1 MGLTKPRAHQLQD
14 IDYKQTTRAVTTSNV
29 TLSGGAPATVDGVSL
44 TLRDRVLVTG
54 QSTGSE
60 NGIYYVTSVG
70 AGSNGTWAR
79 SLDADTTGE
88 VSAGMIIMVTEGT
101 TYADT
106 QWKLTTDDPITIGS
120 TSLTFVRNGNAAYGT
135 VAVSGEDS
143 IVADAIGDTLTVASG
158 NNISLTTNASTDTLT
173 VAVSDTIT
181 ATGNITGGNITT
193 AGIGTFGTMTDGT
206 VSFTS
211 GNISGVDELRID
223 QSGTGLRMTNVGAF
237 DNDGSDNFRIF
248 STNDLKIAANGE
260 NGTAITVDATNQDV
274 TVTNDLRVD
283 AGNLYIG
290 GTAVTATATELNLL
304 DGVTGLTLGTANE
317 ILIVGSDNTS
327 IEGTDILTIDTVSNY
342 VGINQTSP
350 EVTLHMTGEGAQ
362 TAQIRMEQYN
372 DSADAPDLR
381 TRRYRGTI
389 ASPSAVSSGD
399 YLYRSNHEYWNGSAL
414 IVGGTF
420 AFDNTN
426 NANRTQ
432 FAVSVTTD
440 GTSADANTPSK
451 VQFKIDGNDS
461 GAITFNNAYK
471 FPTSDGTADQVLVT
485 DGAGTLSFA
494 DASGGGATVSS
505 DTSTNTNFLLYF
517 ASTTT
522 GALTAVKQDSGLT
535 YNPSTGLLTS
545 AAFSGSGASLTALN
559 GSNISTGTVAAARVA
574 TLNQNTTGTAGGLS
588 SAVTVSLSGD
598 VTGSATFTS
607 AGDTASI
614 ATTIAANSVA
624 LGTDTTGNYVGTI
637 TGGTGIASSGAT
649 TGEGVAHTLSVD
661 LSELTDMTGG
671 MVGTDEFIV
680 LDAGADRRKA
690 ANEIGLSIFNNDAGF
705 TTNTG
710 DITNVA
716 VSGTGLSG
724 GGASGSVTITSNA
737 TNANTASTIVA
748 RDGSGNFSAG
758 VITATLTGTAS
769 NAALLDNIDSSQ
781 FLRSDVADT
790 KTSGNLSFNDSVK
803 VVFGTGDDL
812 TIHHEPGFSIIR
824 DQNANPIFIQTDN
837 TQYGVS
843 LTKKFGTEAMAQFIP
858 DGEVNLYYNNSLK
871 LATKSDGVDIT
882 GELQSDSLDVD
893 GAADISGTLTL
904 GGNLNMGDNDLLQLG
919 ASSDLRIYHDGTDSR
934 IHNQSTGSLI
944 IRNDVDDQDILL
956 QTDNGSGSLT
966 TYVRCDGSD
975 GVVRLY
981 RYGSEKLATKSDG
994 VDITGELQADSLD
1007 VDGAADISG
1016 QVNFHSNVVM
1026 DDNNILI
1033 IGNGSDLQL
1042 SHNGSNSLIADSGT
1056 GNMEIRTNGSDVRI
1070 TGNSG
1075 TDFMAQ
1081 FVSNGEAR
1089 LYYDGAEKL
1098 NTTSG
1103 GVTITGV
1110 MTGTATSARYA
1121 DLAEKYTSDQ
1131 DYEPGTVV
1139 ELGGEQEI
1147 TITRR
1152 SRSTAIAGVVSTN
1165 PAHLMNDQL
1174 EAEHVVDVALI
1185 GRVPC
1190 KVVGQVRKGDLLISS
1205 DEPGH
1210 AQAYKDM
1217 HNPPTG
1223 SVIGKAIQNKD
1234 VEEPGVIEVLVGRL

>member
-1 MGLTKPRAHQLQD
+1 
-14 IDYKQTTRAVTTSNV
+14 
-29 TLSGGAPATVDGVSL
+29 
-44 TLRDRVLVTG
+44 
-54 QSTGSE
+54 
-60 NGIYYVTSVG
+60 
-70 AGSNGTWAR
+70 
-79 SLDADTTGE
+79 LDADTTGE
-88 VSAGMIIMVTEGT
+88 VSAGMIIMITEGT

-106 QWKLTTDDPITIGS
+106 QWKLTTDDPITIG
-120 TSLTFVRNGNAAYGT
+120 TTALTFVRNGNAAYGT

-143 IVADAIGDTLTVASG
+143 IVADAIGDTITIVAG
-158 NNISLTTNASTDTLT
+158 TNLALTTNASTDTLT
-173 VAVSDTIT
+173 ITPSLTPSLTSVT
-181 ATGNITGGNITT
+181 ATGNVTGGNITT

-248 STNDLKIAANGE
+248 STNDLKIAANGQ

-327 IEGTDILTIDTVSNY
+327 IEGTDILTIDTASNY

-350 EVTLHMTGEGAQ
+350 EVTLHMTGEDAQ

-372 DSADAPDLR
+372 NSADAPDIR
-381 TRRYRGTI
+381 TRRYRGTV
-389 ASPSAVSSGD
+389 ASPLAVNSGD
-399 YLYRSNHEYWNGSAL
+399 YLFRSNHEYYNGTSL
-414 IVGGTF
+414 VTGGSF

-426 NANRTQ
+426 NAARTQ
-432 FAVSVTTD
+432 FSVAVDTD
-440 GTSADANTPSK
+440 GTGADPAGNNG
-451 VQFKIDGNDS
+451 QFKIDGNDS

-522 GALTAVKQDSGLT
+522 GDLTAVKQDSGLT

-588 SAVTVSLSGD
+588 SAVTVQLSGD

-614 ATTIAANSVA
+614 TTTIAANSVA

-637 TGGTGIASSGAT
+637 TGGTGISSSGAT
-649 TGEGVAHTLSVD
+649 TGEGVAHTLSIDSTVAT
-661 LSELTDMTGG
+661 LTGSQTLTNKTLTSPVISTISNTGTLTLPTST
-671 MVGTDEFIV
+671 GTIALTSDIPTNNNQ
-680 LDAGADRRKA
+680 LTNGAGY
-690 ANEIGLSIFNNDAGF
+690 
-705 TTNTG
+705 TTNVG

-737 TNANTASTIVA
+737 TSANTASTIVA
-748 RDGSGNFSAG
+748 RDSSGNFSAG
-758 VITATLTGTAS
+758 VITATA
-769 NAALLDNIDSSQ
+769 
-781 FLRSDVADT
+781 
-790 KTSGNLSFNDSVK
+790 
-803 VVFGTGDDL
+803 
-812 TIHHEPGFSIIR
+812 
-824 DQNANPIFIQTDN
+824 
-837 TQYGVS
+837 TQ
-843 LTKKFGTEAMAQFIP
+843 
-858 DGEVNLYYNNSLK
+858 
-871 LATKSDGVDIT
+871 
-882 GELQSDSLDVD
+882 
-893 GAADISGTLTL
+893 
-904 GGNLNMGDNDLLQLG
+904 
-919 ASSDLRIYHDGTDSR
+919 
-934 IHNQSTGSLI
+934 
-944 IRNDVDDQDILL
+944 
-956 QTDNGSGSLT
+956 
-966 TYVRCDGSD
+966 
-975 GVVRLY
+975 
-981 RYGSEKLATKSDG
+981 
-994 VDITGELQADSLD
+994 
-1007 VDGAADISG
+1007 
-1016 QVNFHSNVVM
+1016 
-1026 DDNNILI
+1026 
-1033 IGNGSDLQL
+1033 
-1042 SHNGSNSLIADSGT
+1042 
-1056 GNMEIRTNGSDVRI
+1056 
-1070 TGNSG
+1070 
-1075 TDFMAQ
+1075 
-1081 FVSNGEAR
+1081 
-1089 LYYDGAEKL
+1089 
-1098 NTTSG
+1098 
-1103 GVTITGV
+1103 
-1110 MTGTATSARYA
+1110 ARYA

-1139 ELGGEQEI
+1139 ELGGEYEVTQ
-1147 TITRR
+1147 TRR
-1152 SRSTAIAGVVSTN
+1152 SRSTAIAGVVSTD
-1165 PAHLMNDQL
+1165 PAYLMNNDL
-1174 EAEHVVDVALI
+1174 DGISVALI

-1190 KVVGQVRKGDLLISS
+1190 KVVGTVRKGDMLISS

-1210 AQAYKDM
+1210 AQAYKDI

-1223 SVIGKAIQNKD
+1223 SVIGKAIENKD
-1234 VEEPGVIEVLVGRL
+1234 NDGPGVIEVLVGRL

>member
-181 ATGNITGGNITT
+181 ATGNVTGGNLI
-193 AGIGTFGTMTDGT
+193 A
-206 VSFTS
+206 TS
-211 GNISGVDELRID
+211 GLSL
-223 QSGTGLRMTNVGAF
+223 
-237 DNDGSDNFRIF
+237 
-248 STNDLKIAANGE
+248 
-260 NGTAITVDATNQDV
+260 
-274 TVTNDLRVD
+274 
-283 AGNLYIG
+283 G